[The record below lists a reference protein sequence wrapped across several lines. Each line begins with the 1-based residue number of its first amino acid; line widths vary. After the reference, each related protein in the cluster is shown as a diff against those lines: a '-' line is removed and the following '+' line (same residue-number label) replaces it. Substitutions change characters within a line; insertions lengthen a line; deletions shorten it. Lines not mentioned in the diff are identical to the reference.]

1 MVEKQSKCG
10 LQVGQSVSKI
20 SDRDLSS
27 AAGTRA
33 IMGVVGKQSEYG
45 LQVGQS
51 VFRISDRYLSS
62 AAGIRAIIGADGKQS
77 EWLAS
82 GAECV
87 LDQRQIPVKCCRYT
101 CNHRCGWEAE

>member
-1 MVEKQSKCG
+1 MKSHYGVNKCAAERAIMGVVGKQSKYG
-10 LQVGQSVSKI
+10 LQVGQSVFRI

-33 IMGVVGKQSEYG
+33 I
-45 LQVGQS
+45 
-51 VFRISDRYLSS
+51 
-62 AAGIRAIIGADGKQS
+62 IGAVGKQS

-101 CNHRCGWEAE
+101 CNHRCGWEAEQVWLASGAECV

>member
-1 MVEKQSKCG
+1 
-10 LQVGQSVSKI
+10 VSKI

-27 AAGTRA
+27 AAGIRA
-33 IMGVVGKQSEYG
+33 IIGAVGKQSEYG

-101 CNHRCGWEAE
+101 CNHRCGWEAEQVWLASGAECV

>member
-1 MVEKQSKCG
+1 MSGLKVER
-10 LQVGQSVSKI
+10 SVSKI

-51 VFRISDRYLSS
+51 VSKISDRDLSS
-62 AAGIRAIIGADGKQS
+62 VAGTETS
-77 EWLAS
+77 LLCLVE
-82 GAECV
+82 
-87 LDQRQIPVKCCRYT
+87 VKGGS
-101 CNHRCGWEAE
+101 N